1 MANLLSIEHDPNEIL
16 GHLGVWLLL
25 PIPSNPSEWS
35 YIFLHENQAD
45 FSYSEPKLVMVNLS
59 S

>member
-1 MANLLSIEHDPNEIL
+1 MANLPSVEHDPNEIL

-25 PIPSNPSEWS
+25 PSPSNPSEWS
-35 YIFLHENQAD
+35 YSFLHENQAD
-45 FSYSEPKLVMVNLS
+45 FGYSEPKLVMVRLS